1 MARALRLLGLSVSA
15 LLVVVGLLG
24 WWVWNDRPD
33 LSATGLPVAA
43 ANGGREAASP
53 SADVRVTWLGVTTL
67 LFDDG
72 ETRILTDGFFSRPGP
87 LDVALDRPVAPDGSG
102 IERALAQAGIS
113 QLAAVV
119 TVHSHYD
126 HAMDT
131 AEVARRTGA
140 LVLGSVST
148 ANLARSAGLPAE
160 RIVEMSDG
168 ASRRLGRF
176 TVSFVRSRHAP
187 IASGGAPPF
196 PGDIDVSFA
205 LPAPVSAWREGGSYS
220 IVIAHPLGTAL
231 VQGSAGYV
239 ESALAGV
246 RANVVLLGIGGLAG
260 LGRDYTAAYWRE
272 VVERTGPRRVFPI
285 HYDDFTEPY
294 GSVRAFP
301 RALDDVSLGL
311 GWLSELARADRVRI
325 ELLPFGRAV
334 SLFPAS
340 EAARP

>member
-1 MARALRLLGLSVSA
+1 MARTLRLLGLSVSTLLLGA
-15 LLVVVGLLG
+15 VLVV
-24 WWVWNDRPD
+24 WWLWNDRPD
-33 LSATGLPVAA
+33 LSAAGLPVAA
-43 ANGGREAASP
+43 AEEDRPAAS
-53 SADVRVTWLGVTTL
+53 SAGGVHMTWLGVTTL

-87 LDVALDRPVAPDGSG
+87 LDVVLDRPVAPDPMG
-102 IERALAQAGIS
+102 IERALTQAGIS

-148 ANLARSAGLPAE
+148 ANLARSAGMPEE

-168 ASRRLGRF
+168 ARRRLGRF

-196 PGDIDVSFA
+196 PGTIDASFT

-220 IVIAHPLGTAL
+220 IVIAHPLGIAL

-246 RANVVLLGIGGLAG
+246 RADVVVLGIGGLAG
-260 LGRDYTAAYWRE
+260 LGPDYAAAYWRE
-272 VVERTGPRRVFPI
+272 VVERTGARRVFPV
-285 HYDDFTEPY
+285 HFDDFTGPY

-301 RALDDVSLGL
+301 RALDDVSLSL
-311 GWLSELARADRVRI
+311 GWLSELASADRVAI

-334 SLFPAS
+334 PLSAS
-340 EAARP
+340 SQDASP